1 MGYAEELFL
10 VCMTLLLMYSWMKP
24 RSRAD
29 LLARRRS
36 SRRRLQVAVLANSDH
51 PLHFRGIATSNK
63 KRHVTLIVSRA
74 RAMSE
79 RER

>member
-51 PLHFRGIATSNK
+51 PLHFTPLGGWVVGPDTPGAPRTTFNEGY
-63 KRHVTLIVSRA
+63 RY
-74 RAMSE
+74 
-79 RER
+79 